1 MGGCRATTM
10 TRRILCNHMPTL
22 FNFNPKDLKH
32 MRILCLP
39 MQPHNQPRSQP
50 PEHRLTRIGWM
61 P

>member
-1 MGGCRATTM
+1 MI
-10 TRRILCNHMPTL
+10 RRILCNHMPTL